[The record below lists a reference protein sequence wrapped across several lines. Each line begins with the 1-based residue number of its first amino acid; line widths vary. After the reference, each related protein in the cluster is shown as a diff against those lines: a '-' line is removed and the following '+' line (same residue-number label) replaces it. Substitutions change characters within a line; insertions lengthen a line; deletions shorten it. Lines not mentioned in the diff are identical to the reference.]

1 MGPPKQPREKVRH
14 CPAALRS
21 AAMTNQKHP
30 TPRTRSWLSEVNTY
44 LIHVLRLSC
53 KFWFSFH
60 STNSHKKATQKPGLP
75 TQDYSIRRSLPTAP
89 ANCSKPFKRQK
100 HQDSSTDFRTGDRSH
115 TRSTKISRASER
127 NRKTKTFRNVLGWY
141 ERGARVNSLGQSD
154 APTIP
159 TALRQFWP
167 L

>member
-30 TPRTRSWLSEVNTY
+30 TPRTRSRLSEVNTY

-100 HQDSSTDFRTGDRSH
+100 HQDTSIDFRTGDRSD
-115 TRSTKISRASER
+115 TGSTKISRASEM
-127 NRKTKTFRNVLGWY
+127 NRKTQNIQKCSGLVWMGCK
-141 ERGARVNSLGQSD
+141 S
-154 APTIP
+154 
-159 TALRQFWP
+159 
-167 L
+167 